1 MSQIEDFNN
10 EILMNHG
17 GLSKNNLLNYTNGEP
32 DDENE
37 NSDTSLIE
45 TLGSSYFSIEKLGNV
60 LKMDTL
66 TFSILS
72 LNCQSLN
79 AKFDNLCL
87 FLASLHPYEFSAIC
101 LQETWLPSE
110 ADLSLFQIA
119 NYTLIKGKNVANMV
133 D

>member
-32 DDENE
+32 NDENE
-37 NSDTSLIE
+37 NSNTSLIE

-87 FLASLHPYEFSAIC
+87 FFS
-101 LQETWLPSE
+101 
-110 ADLSLFQIA
+110 
-119 NYTLIKGKNVANMV
+119 
-133 D
+133 